1 MTSVEPGFDEV
12 AAQVAPTLRGAARL
26 ILGGSPEAEALVVSL
41 LTSAGSRWSQWRED
55 QPVRRL
61 DAELLIRAH
70 HAASVSPGAVDH
82 RGAEHRA
89 IGPDLAPGQLLAEIL
104 TDSDP
109 TTRTLLAGRALLDR
123 GEEETRQLLGVPSTP
138 GGGGLAEL
146 ERRAGQAS
154 AAAHRFDDL
163 DTLVREVYLDPD
175 AASLLEEVARTLHRR
190 TIRRRLVL
198 AGGLA
203 GVGGIVAGAAL
214 LAPDRAAPDAP
225 DPASASGS
233 RQQRAGG
240 GDGQAARFGVVNLQT
255 MPPPATWMQ
264 LPTLPNAVSQ
274 TGIPATWGVGDATA
288 APTLTRLGK
297 APGSIRAAFL
307 HEVDGEL
314 VPILHIPRHDPPYVA
329 LDGLELGPPTGD
341 ALPFWGPRLIDDR
354 RRRIAIA
361 RAGRLTLVEPGTGTI
376 RHIALPVRD
385 VVGAGWAVS
394 SQWFV
399 VVGGSTA
406 VRVDPEHDVV
416 EEIAGPAAYGRQSLA
431 MLEGGLQLVGA
442 DFRGSVLSRRPL
454 PGPVQAT
461 LGGSVSNLEG
471 WVAGAVRVS
480 RYAVGLLAAA
490 WDLSPRVSLLSTPGS
505 SLTGPPIALGWAPAD
520 VLLFLGISTV
530 GSFALG
536 WDVVNNATYRLAEL
550 PGPDGTSWT
559 GKVSLSP

>member
-1 MTSVEPGFDEV
+1 MSSVEPGFDEV
-12 AAQVAPTLRGAARL
+12 AAQVAPALRGAAAL
-26 ILGGSPEAEALVVSL
+26 ILEAPQEAHALVVAL
-41 LTSAGSRWSQWRED
+41 LTDAGWQWSQWREE
-55 QPVRRL
+55 QPVHRL
-61 DAELLIRAH
+61 GAELLIRAH
-70 HAASVSPGAVDH
+70 HAASRSADPGSHPQPRSETV
-82 RGAEHRA
+82 E
-89 IGPDLAPGQLLAEIL
+89 PGTPPAQLLAAIVSG
-104 TDSDP
+104 SDA

-123 GEEETRQLLGVPSTP
+123 GETETRQLLGIPADVTGDRLGS
-138 GGGGLAEL
+138 LEL
-146 ERRAGQAS
+146 QARRAS
-154 AAAHRFDDL
+154 AAAHWFGDL
-163 DTLVREVYLDPD
+163 DTLVREVHLHPD
-175 AASLLEEVARTLHRR
+175 AGALLEEVSGRLRRR

-198 AGGLA
+198 TGGLA
-203 GVGGIVAGAAL
+203 GVGGIVAGVAYLGPDHAEPGAAGPT
-214 LAPDRAAPDAP
+214 AS
-225 DPASASGS
+225 PAS
-233 RQQRAGG
+233 RQRRTGEGG
-240 GDGQAARFGVVNLQT
+240 GHGSRFGVVNLQT
-255 MPPPATWMQ
+255 MPPPGSWAA
-264 LPTLPNAVSQ
+264 LPELPNAVSQ
-274 TGIPATWGVGDATA
+274 TGIPAEWGLADAGA
-288 APTLTRLGK
+288 APSLTRLGR

-307 HEVDGEL
+307 HDVDGEL

-454 PGPVQAT
+454 PGPVQDT
-461 LGGSVSNLEG
+461 LGPSVSNLEG
-471 WVAGAVRVS
+471 WVAGGVRVS

-520 VLLFLGISTV
+520 VLLFLGISAV